1 MNLDW
6 TKLAGIA
13 LLGGAIWFGY
23 GASQKDPDC
32 PDGKCPPKQPAKPAP
47 KKPEPK
53 PKPRPRK
60 PWGDCESAGR
70 QAPLSIGA
78 SVGGNV
84 HEDGTE
90 LHCDLPG
97 AYHRRN
103 TSSWGLGNC
112 VYTSI
117 GHSAEWHN
125 VPALREFAKWII
137 AKGIPGGGHPQK
149 VDELIPKIAADR
161 GLPTPDYI
169 NVTSSDLELLK
180 RACQAGYL
188 VAVTYSKSP
197 TGRYGGSRISHMVS
211 LVHAD
216 DRHFVILDNNYPG
229 VDAYEWVTP
238 EEFTKTCQLGGN
250 YWAVI
255 LLRSPPPP
263 VPTNRRV

>member
-1 MNLDW
+1 MNLDF
-6 TKLAGIA
+6 TKIAGIA
-13 LLGGAIWFGY
+13 LLGGAIWYGY
-23 GASQKDPDC
+23 QAQTDC
-32 PDGKCPPKQPAKPAP
+32 PDGKCPPKPPVKVPD
-47 KKPEPK
+47 KPK
-53 PKPRPRK
+53 PKPKVPPKRPWR
-60 PWGDCESAGR
+60 EISLAGR
-70 QAPLSIGA
+70 QA

-90 LHCDLPG
+90 IHCDLPG

-112 VYTSI
+112 VFTSI

-125 VPALREFAKWII
+125 VPALREFAKWIVE
-137 AKGIPGGGHPQK
+137 KGIPGGGHPDK
-149 VDELIPKIAADR
+149 VDDLIPKMAADR
-161 GLPTPDYI
+161 GLPTPPYL
-169 NVTSSDLELLK
+169 NVTSGDIELLK

-197 TGRYGGSRISHMVS
+197 TGRYGGGKISHMVS

-238 EEFTKTCQLGGN
+238 EEFQKTCQLGGN

-255 LLRSPPPP
+255 LLNAPPPP
-263 VPTNRRV
+263 VPTNRRI